1 MKLKLRKA
9 ELKLIENVEKHVN
22 PIIEQFPINDIVAG
36 SPLVSVASN
45 QDTIKAAASDIEST
59 KKFNLKEYENIFNYF
74 KQEKLNLYE
83 IEEQNSLQ
91 DNEFSIKKQRL
102 FCDFGSAVVQ
112 VAKQMRREK
121 NRETIKVDTNL
132 LSHAPYVAGG
142 SKKRKAKAKEEGH
155 ISFDK
160 AGLRNMTYQNS
171 TGELL
176 TCFDAKTLA
185 GIFAMWAE
193 QGHAERVKFKEY
205 QLLDVLNMG
214 KGGKQYDL
222 IRDSLQKIKNT
233 EVIFKEATRQT
244 KDGEKVKVVID
255 SFKFITAYQ
264 TIEQKDANG
273 KLISRELSFELSP
286 HLRESFKEGY
296 FTLISLAVFD
306 ELDSEAAKAIYLM
319 ISAIHGMDNREEY
332 ILGDGSLQIPLQIVY
347 DTLFLE
353 NTKAK
358 NKIVVDNACEEL
370 KHIDVIASYKL
381 VPEGRK
387 ATFLI
392 IEPSTWLKSVLS
404 NNNISDAITSNN
416 TLQLENIP
424 SIVK

>member
-1 MKLKLRKA
+1 MKLRKT
-9 ELKLIENVEKHVN
+9 ELKLIEDVRKYANS
-22 PIIEQFPINDIVAG
+22 IIEQYSSATIEEQPSILNVI
-36 SPLVSVASN
+36 SN
-45 QDTIKAAASDIEST
+45 EDAITTAANGIEST
-59 KKFNLKEYENIFNYF
+59 KKYNLKEYENVFNYF

-83 IEEQNSLQ
+83 TMELNGGQLKIDKTTKAIYDLSSEI
-91 DNEFSIKKQRL
+91 IK
-102 FCDFGSAVVQ
+102 
-112 VAKQMRREK
+112 VAKQIRREK
-121 NRETIKVDTNL
+121 NRVPTKVETNI
-132 LSHAPYVAGG
+132 LSHAPYFAGG

-155 ISFDK
+155 ISLDK
-160 AGLRNMTYQNS
+160 TGLRNMTYQNS
-171 TGELL
+171 AGELL

-185 GIFAMWAE
+185 GIFAIWAE
-193 QGHAERVKFKEY
+193 QGHGERVKFIEY
-205 QLLDVLNMG
+205 QLLDTLNMG

-222 IRDSLQKIKNT
+222 MRESLDKLQNT
-233 EVIFKEATRQT
+233 EVIFKEASRLSE
-244 KDGEKVKVVID
+244 GEDDKKRVKVVID
-255 SFKFITAYQ
+255 SFKFITAHQ
-264 TIEQKDANG
+264 IVEHKDANG
-273 KLISRELSFELSP
+273 KLISRELSYELSP

-353 NTKAK
+353 NTKGK
-358 NKIVVDNACEEL
+358 NKITVDNACEEL

-404 NNNISDAITSNN
+404 NNNISEAITSNN